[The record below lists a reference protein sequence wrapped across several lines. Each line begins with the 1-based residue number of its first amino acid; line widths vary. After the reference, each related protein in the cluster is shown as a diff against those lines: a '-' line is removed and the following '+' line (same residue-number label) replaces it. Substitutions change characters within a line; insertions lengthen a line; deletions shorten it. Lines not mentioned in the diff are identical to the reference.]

1 MSEKTVAMSTGQK
14 SGQTPGFDPAPEE
27 LKSTFE
33 KAMLSVPL
41 AEKRKMF
48 GYPCAFT
55 NGQMFAGLH
64 QENMI
69 LRLSAEDRLRFL
81 ELEDAKVF
89 EPMPGR
95 PMREYVVI
103 PESILIKES
112 ELDAWL
118 VKAFEYASSLP
129 PKAPKAK
136 KPKKGPALK

>member
-1 MSEKTVAMSTGQK
+1 MSEKTVTMSTAQKPGQM
-14 SGQTPGFDPAPEE
+14 PGFNPAPEE
-27 LKSTFE
+27 LKATFE
-33 KAMLSVPL
+33 KAMLYVPL

-48 GYPCAFT
+48 GYPCAFI

-64 QENMI
+64 QTNMF
-69 LRLSAEDRLRFL
+69 LRLSTEDRLQFL

-89 EPMPGR
+89 EPVPGR

-103 PESILIKES
+103 PESMLNQES

-118 VKAFEYASSLP
+118 TKAFNYAISLP

-136 KPKKGPALK
+136 KVRP

>member
-1 MSEKTVAMSTGQK
+1 MSKTQS
-14 SGQTPGFDPAPEE
+14 SGQMPGFNPASEE
-27 LKSTFE
+27 LKTTFE

-64 QENMI
+64 QESMF

-81 ELEDAKVF
+81 ELEDATVF
-89 EPMPGR
+89 EPVLGR

-103 PESILIKES
+103 PKYMLNEES

-118 VKAFEYASSLP
+118 VKAFEFASSLP

-136 KPKKGPALK
+136 KQK

>member
-1 MSEKTVAMSTGQK
+1 MSPAQK
-14 SGQTPGFDPAPEE
+14 PAQMPGFGPAPEE
-27 LKSTFE
+27 LKNTFE

-48 GYPCAFT
+48 GYPCAFI
-55 NGQMFAGLH
+55 NGQMFAGLY
-64 QENMI
+64 QTNMI

-103 PESILIKES
+103 PESMLNQEN
-112 ELDAWL
+112 ELDDW
-118 VKAFEYASSLP
+118 VTKAFNYAVSLP

-136 KPKKGPALK
+136 KAKKVKP